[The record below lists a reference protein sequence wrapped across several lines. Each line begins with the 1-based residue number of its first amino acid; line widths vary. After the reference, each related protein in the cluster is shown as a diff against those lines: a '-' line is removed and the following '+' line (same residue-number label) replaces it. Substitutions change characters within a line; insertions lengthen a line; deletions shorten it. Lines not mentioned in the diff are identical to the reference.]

1 MMLMGKYD
9 SQWKQQYDVR
19 LLRYTGRKERGT
31 FCSAMQYARRHK
43 GGMTLIEHARRQP
56 WETWQAQCT

>member
-1 MMLMGKYD
+1 MMRMGKYD
-9 SQWKQQYDVR
+9 SPWKPKYDVR

-43 GGMTLIEHARRQP
+43 GGMTLIEHARKQP
-56 WETWQAQCT
+56 WETWQAKCT